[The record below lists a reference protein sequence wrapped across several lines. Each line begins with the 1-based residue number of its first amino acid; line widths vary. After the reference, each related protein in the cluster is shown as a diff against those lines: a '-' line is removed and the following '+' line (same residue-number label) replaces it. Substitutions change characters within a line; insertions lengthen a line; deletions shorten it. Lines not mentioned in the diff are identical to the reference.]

1 MLCSLSQ
8 LKENDLAQIR
18 TLEKEIGQP
27 ILAFSCRE
35 TSPASLDADRLEKVQ
50 ALEKQLGVALVAVN
64 A

>member
-8 LKENDLAQIR
+8 LKENDLAQIQ

-27 ILAFSCRE
+27 ILAFSCHE